1 MPKDSDTKDRISS
14 KEIEDMMQ
22 RYKEKLNKEFRGPLT
37 AERGEASVR
46 SLDYQEFRQEFMP
59 KRLSIYEKLC
69 NMSEKLLKIAP
80 DKKKTEDYEE
90 AIRICHLSTTPTGVV
105 SFAVIAPLLLIVMGS
120 VISYLLFQSMFFI
133 MFFLI
138 AGAAIYAPL
147 NKLPMFLA
155 NSWRMKA
162 SNQMVLCI
170 FYVVTYMR
178 HTSNL
183 ELGMRF
189 ASDHLAPPLSID
201 LKKILWD
208 VETEK
213 YESIKESLD
222 SYLDTWKKYNMEFIE
237 AFHLVES
244 SLYEGDEDRRI
255 SLLDKSLSVILD
267 ETYEKMLHY
276 AQNLKSP
283 ITMLHMLG
291 IILPILGLV
300 ILPLVVSFM
309 CQVEWYHL
317 AALYNVAL
325 PIIVYYLGK
334 NILSTRPTGYG
345 DTDVSEENPELKK
358 YRNIIIPLG
367 PFELKIRPMII
378 SIIFIILFVGLGI
391 SPLVLH
397 MFTADSNWD
406 LIVPKKGDNLLQTTY
421 QLEDPDEKFALLGYR
436 KSLGCPPGET
446 NSPGFGEVVGPFG
459 LGAAIF
465 SLLLIIGLGV
475 GIGLYFRFKASN
487 VIKIRDKAKQLE
499 KEFASALFQL
509 GNRLGDGLPAEIAFS
524 KVAAVMGDS
533 VSGSFFTH
541 VSMNITRMGM
551 GVEAAIF
558 DPKHG
563 ALVYYPS
570 SLIESS
576 MKVLTES
583 AKKGPAIA
591 ARAVISVS
599 RYIKEIH
606 RVDERLKDLMAD
618 TISSMKSQI
627 KFLTPAIAGI
637 VIGITSMITTI
648 LGQLGVQLRTL
659 TSGQDDAA
667 QMGGAG
673 GMINMFGEGV
683 PTFYFQIIVGFY
695 VVQLIYILTII
706 TNGIENGSDSLGER
720 FALGKNLITST
731 LSYAVIALIIML
743 VFNLIAGTIMGKLNL
758 GGA

>member
-1 MPKDSDTKDRISS
+1 MPNKDGNDRIG
-14 KEIEDMMQ
+14 KEEIEDMMH
-22 RYKEKLNKEFRGPLT
+22 RYKEQLGKEFRGTLT
-37 AERGEASVR
+37 SDTNTASVR
-46 SLDYQEFRQEFMP
+46 SLDYLEFKKEFMP
-59 KRLSIYEKLC
+59 KRLTIYEKLC
-69 NMSEKLLKIAP
+69 NISEKLLKISP
-80 DKKKTEDYEE
+80 DKSKIPEYEE
-90 AIRICHLSTTPTGVV
+90 AIRICHLGATPTGVV
-105 SFAVIAPLLLIVMGS
+105 SFSVITPLLLIVLGS
-120 VISYLLFQSMFFI
+120 IASFILFQSTFFI
-133 MFFLI
+133 MFFLL
-138 AGAAIYAPL
+138 AGAAIYSPL

-183 ELGMRF
+183 ELGIRF

-201 LKKILWD
+201 LKKVIWD

-213 YESIKESLD
+213 YESIKESMD

-244 SLYEGDEDRRI
+244 SLYEGDEERRI

-309 CQVEWYHL
+309 CQVRWYHL
-317 AALYNVAL
+317 AALYNLAL
-325 PIIVYYLGK
+325 PIIVFYLGK
-334 NILSTRPTGYG
+334 TILSTRPTGYG
-345 DTDVSEENPELKK
+345 DTDVSEENPELRK
-358 YRNIIIPLG
+358 YRNIIIPIG
-367 PFELKIRPMII
+367 PFEIKIKPIFVSM
-378 SIIFIILFVGLGI
+378 IFIIFFVLLGV
-391 SPLVLH
+391 SPIILH
-397 MFTADSNWD
+397 IFTAGSNWD
-406 LIVPKKGDNLLQTTY
+406 IIIPKSGDALFAVTNKI
-421 QLEDPDEKFALLGYR
+421 EDPAEKFAFLGYR
-436 KSLGCPPGET
+436 ESLGCPPGEE
-446 NSPGFGEVVGPFG
+446 GAKGLGDIVGPFG
-459 LGAAIF
+459 LGSALF
-465 SLLLIIGLGV
+465 SLFIIIGIGV
-475 GIGLYFRFKASN
+475 GVGLYYRFKASN
-487 VIKIRDKAKQLE
+487 VIKIRDRAKQLE
-499 KEFASALFQL
+499 KEFAAALFQL

-524 KVAAVMGDS
+524 KVAAVMGDT
-533 VSGSFFTH
+533 VSGAFFTQ
-541 VSMNITRMGM
+541 VSTNITRLGM

-558 DPKHG
+558 DEKQG
-563 ALVYYPS
+563 ALIYYPS

-591 ARAVISVS
+591 ARAIISVS

-618 TISSMKSQI
+618 TISSMKSQV

-648 LGQLGVQLRTL
+648 LGQLGSQLRVL
-659 TSGQDDAA
+659 TSGQDA
-667 QMGGAG
+667 QMGGAAN
-673 GMINMFGEGV
+673 MVTMFGEGV
-683 PTFYFQIIVGFY
+683 PTFYFQLIVGFY

-706 TNGIENGSDSLGER
+706 TNGIENGSDSLGEKY
-720 FALGKNLITST
+720 ALGKNMVTST
-731 LSYAVIALIIML
+731 ISYVVIALLIML
-743 VFNLIAGTIMGKLNL
+743 VFNMIAGSIMGNLNL
-758 GGA
+758 GAG